1 VSFEE
6 LTLRTKAHVLNP
18 PHLVLLSRSVIDR
31 QCIDEDEQ
39 GSDGTLHDLLY

>member
-1 VSFEE
+1 M
-6 LTLRTKAHVLNP
+6 RTKAHVLNP
-18 PHLVLLSRSVIDR
+18 PHLVMLSRSIIDW